1 MKENTVILQGKE
13 VAVGYRKGKTVQWIA
28 EKISFSLKAGQLT
41 CLLGPNG
48 VGKSTLIK
56 AILGQNL
63 PVKGEM
69 LYRGEAI
76 QNLDARTMAR
86 KVSVVLTDRISPGNL
101 TVRQLVGLGRIPF
114 TNWLGTFAEED
125 KRVIELAIE
134 STKIGYLAD
143 KKVAEISDG
152 QLQKTMIARALAQ
165 DGELMIL
172 DEPTAHLDLVN
183 RMEIMQLLR
192 EIAHTRRKAI
202 LVVTHDLDIAVETAD
217 EFWLMPCGGA
227 LVSGAP
233 EDLILSGQINQLLPS
248 EHLHFNPLTGKVQ
261 SSIPVAYPQ
270 IRGGEEVSQWLKLA
284 LRKNQIEMS
293 DRTQI
298 FVQKDPLCIIIEN
311 NGVQKKMSS
320 IQEVINELHSLGE
333 THCN

>member
-1 MKENTVILQGKE
+1 MKENTIILRGEE
-13 VAVGYRKGKTVQWIA
+13 VAIGYQKGKTIHWVA
-28 EKISFSLKAGQLT
+28 EDLSFSLKKGQLT

-63 PVKGEM
+63 PIKGKI
-69 LYRGEAI
+69 LFQGEPI
-76 QNLDARTMAR
+76 KTLDANALAR

-114 TNWLGTFAEED
+114 TNWLGTIGKD
-125 KRVIELAIE
+125 DRRIIESAIE
-134 STKIGYLAD
+134 DTKVGYLTD

-152 QLQKTMIARALAQ
+152 QLQKVMIARALAQ

-192 EIAHTRRKAI
+192 DIAHARRKAI

-217 EFWLMPCGGA
+217 EFWLMPCSGP
-227 LVSGAP
+227 LVTDTP
-233 EDLILSGQINQLLPS
+233 EDLILSGNINQLLPQGKFY
-248 EHLHFNPLTGKVQ
+248 FNPSTGKIA
-261 SSIPVAYPQ
+261 SISPQ
-270 IRGGEEVSQWLKLA
+270 DEFLIDGPEKVVQWLKLA
-284 LRKNQIEMS
+284 LRKRGIKPDGNIRLTAMDDPIRCLLERE
-293 DRTQI
+293 DHT
-298 FVQKDPLCIIIEN
+298 VQVSTVE
-311 NGVQKKMSS
+311 
-320 IQEVINELHSLGE
+320 EVLKELGDG
-333 THCN
+333 

>member
-1 MKENTVILQGKE
+1 MEKSTPILQGKQ
-13 VAVGYRKGKTVQWIA
+13 VAIGYQKGKNTNWVA
-28 EKISFSLKAGQLT
+28 EHISFSLKIGQLT

-56 AILGQNL
+56 AIMGHNL
-63 PVKGEM
+63 PMQGEIF
-69 LYRGEAI
+69 YQGEPI
-76 QNLDARTMAR
+76 KNLTARAMAR

-114 TNWLGTFAEED
+114 TNWIGMIAEED
-125 KRVIELAIE
+125 KKVIESAIE
-134 STKIGYLAD
+134 YTKINYIAE

-192 EIAHTRRKAI
+192 EIAHSRGKAI

-217 EFWLMPCGGA
+217 EFWLMPCGGP
-227 LVSGAP
+227 LISGTP
-233 EDLILSGQINQLLPS
+233 EDLILSGKINQLLPT
-248 EHLHFNPLTGKVQ
+248 EKFHFNPLTGKIQ
-261 SSIPVAYPQ
+261 SSSTVVYPQ
-270 IRGGEEVSQWLKLA
+270 IQGPEEVVQWLKLA
-284 LRKNQIEMS
+284 FRKNRIEMS
-293 DRTQI
+293 NQVSIRVQI
-298 FVQKDPLCIIIEN
+298 EPLLFVIEKIGSQKRL
-311 NGVQKKMSS
+311 KT
-320 IQEVINELHSLGE
+320 IQEVINEFS
-333 THCN
+333 